1 MNWARTEKLAKL
13 LLHTLQDGTARN
25 DESPSRKETL
35 MNDQTPEIPPI
46 PDQTQTGD
54 GGAAA
59 AAQPSDVPPADAS
72 QVPDHTQAPAAAPD
86 APPVPDHT
94 GPNHTGQDI
103 AQAGGAAPHQGAG
116 DRSDTLSVLH
126 DAAQLAQFLSENPD
140 VLKFMNALVDAAQP
154 STQTS
159 STPPVS

>member
-25 DESPSRKETL
+25 DEPPSRKETL
-35 MNDQTPEIPPI
+35 MNDQTPESPPI

-59 AAQPSDVPPADAS
+59 TAQPSDVPPADAS

-94 GPNHTGQDI
+94 GPNHTGQDV
-103 AQAGGAAPHQGAG
+103 AQTGGTPAHGNAG

>member
-1 MNWARTEKLAKL
+1 MDWARTEKLAKL

-25 DESPSRKETL
+25 DEPPSREETL
-35 MNDQTPEIPPI
+35 MSDQTPEIPPI

-54 GGAAA
+54 GEAT
-59 AAQPSDVPPADAS
+59 AQPSDTPSVDAS
-72 QVPDHTQAPAAAPD
+72 QVPDHTQAPAAASD
-86 APPVPDHT
+86 VPPVPDHT
-94 GPNHTGQDI
+94 GQNV
-103 AQAGGAAPHQGAG
+103 AQAGGTSAHGNAG